1 MDSEGSLWVGGLHLG
16 EGALAS
22 WGVSGPAAAG
32 RELCCAWPSAS
43 GTVGPSCGAMR
54 FFMRD
59 STPPHEGLCV
69 PSCPHVRLCVPS
81 CGAVCPLM
89 WGPVPPHVLM
99 GDCVLPHVGL
109 CVPSCGAVCPL
120 MSSWGAVCPFM
131 GGCVPCPH
139 VGLCVPRVGL
149 CVPSCGAVC
158 PSCRLRPGAASVS
171 LSPVSQGCALC

>member
-69 PSCPHVRLCVPS
+69 PSCEAMCS
-81 CGAVCPLM
+81 LM
-89 WGPVPPHVLM
+89 WGCVSPHVLM
-99 GDCVLPHVGL
+99 G
-109 CVPSCGAVCPL
+109 
-120 MSSWGAVCPFM
+120 
-131 GGCVPCPH
+131 GCVPFH
-139 VGLCVPRVGL
+139 GGLCPMSSR
-149 CVPSCGAVC
+149 GAVC
-158 PSCRLRPGAASVS
+158 PSCGAVRPLVWGCVPLMSSPTRRGLGLALPCEPGLCSVLVQPLVLKCFLRFREETVN
-171 LSPVSQGCALC
+171 